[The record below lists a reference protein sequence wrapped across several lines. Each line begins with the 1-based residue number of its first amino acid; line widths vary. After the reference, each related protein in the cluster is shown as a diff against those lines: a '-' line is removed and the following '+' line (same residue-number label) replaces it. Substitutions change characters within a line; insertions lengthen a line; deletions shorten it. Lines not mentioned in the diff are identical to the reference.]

1 LLALNI
7 LSIFLV
13 DLVALVA
20 LVAFEVAIAVLR
32 LLHNSLMDGTFPLLI
47 VLLFFCVLEVVT
59 VPSLPAQLFIHL

>member
-20 LVAFEVAIAVLR
+20 LVAFGVDIAVLY
-32 LLHNSLMDGTFPLLI
+32 LLHNSLVDFTFPLLT
-47 VLLFFCVLEVVT
+47 VLLFFYVLEVVT
-59 VPSLPAQLFIHL
+59 VPSLPAQLFIHP